1 MRRGRRRKRTM
12 KNMMWRAVAG
22 AIAVVGVAL
31 SSSPALAQQKSE
43 IALSRQPGI
52 FYMPSHIMEKQ
63 KLIEKHAAA
72 LGVPGVTTKWINLSG
87 GGAQTDALLA
97 GGVDILNTGTGNLLL
112 LWDRTRG
119 GVKGIVACSAQ
130 PMALISR
137 DANIKSIEDIGPND
151 KIAVPTVKIS
161 TQAIVLQIAAAEMF
175 GADQWLKLDANT
187 VQLGHPDAY
196 AALSNSQHEVRNHF
210 SIPPYTFLE
219 LKNVPGAHVVLSS
232 PEVMGGPLSQ
242 AQFFTT
248 VKFAD
253 ANPKII
259 QAVRDATKEAQDLIR
274 NDTKTAVEIYKE
286 VTGDKTAVD
295 DLLAWLREPGM
306 MEWNLE
312 PQGTMKFASHL
323 FKTGTLKTQP
333 KAWTDYYLPIAHD
346 LKGN

>member
-1 MRRGRRRKRTM
+1 M
-12 KNMMWRAVAG
+12 KSMMWRAAAG
-22 AIAVVGVAL
+22 AIAVVGIAL
-31 SSSPALAQQKSE
+31 SGSVALAQQKSE

-72 LGVPGVTTKWINLSG
+72 LGVSGVTTKWINLSG

-119 GVKGIVACSAQ
+119 GVKGIVATSAQ
-130 PMALISR
+130 PMTLISR
-137 DANIKSIEDIGPND
+137 DANIKSLKDIGPND
-151 KIAVPTVKIS
+151 KIAVPTVKVS
-161 TQAIVLQIAAAEMF
+161 TQAIVLQIAASELF
-175 GADQWLKLDANT
+175 GADQWSKLDPNT

-196 AALSNSQHEVRNHF
+196 VAMTNAQHEVRNHF
-210 SIPPYTFLE
+210 AIPPFTFLE
-219 LKNVPGAHVVLSS
+219 VKNVAGAHVVLSS
-232 PEVMGGPLSQ
+232 PDVMGGPLSQ

-248 VKFAD
+248 TKFAD
-253 ANPKII
+253 ANPKIV

-274 NDTKTAVEIYKE
+274 SDTKAAVEIYKE
-286 VTGDKTAVD
+286 VTGDKTSVD
-295 DLLAWLREPGM
+295 DLLAWLKEPGM
-306 MEWNLE
+306 MEWNLQ
-312 PQGTMKFASHL
+312 PQGTMKFAAHL

-333 KAWTDYYLPIAHD
+333 KAWTEYYLPMAHD

>member
-1 MRRGRRRKRTM
+1 M
-12 KNMMWRAVAG
+12 KNMMWRAAAG
-22 AIAVVGVAL
+22 AIAAFGVAL
-31 SSSPALAQQKSE
+31 SGSPAQAQQKSE

-72 LGVPGVTTKWINLSG
+72 LGLSGITTKWLNFNS

-119 GVKGIVACSAQ
+119 GVKGIVATSAQ
-130 PMALISR
+130 PMTLISR
-137 DANIKSIEDIGPND
+137 DANIKSLKDIGPND
-151 KIAVPTVKIS
+151 KIAVPTVKVS
-161 TQAIVLQIAAAEMF
+161 TQAIVLQIAASRICSAPTN
-175 GADQWLKLDANT
+175 GRSSIANT

-196 AALSNSQHEVRNHF
+196 VAMTNAQHEVRNHF
-210 SIPPYTFLE
+210 AIPPFTFLE

-232 PEVMGGPLSQ
+232 PDVMGGPLSQ

-248 VKFAD
+248 TKFAD
-253 ANPKII
+253 ANPKIV

-274 NDTKTAVEIYKE
+274 SDTKTAVEIYKE
-286 VTGDKTAVD
+286 ITGDKTSVE
-295 DLLAWLREPGM
+295 DLLAWLKEPGM
-306 MEWNLE
+306 MEWNLQ
-312 PQGTMKFASHL
+312 PQGTMKFAAHL

-333 KAWTDYYLPIAHD
+333 KAWTEYYLPIAHD

>member
-1 MRRGRRRKRTM
+1 MNR
-12 KNMMWRAVAG
+12 MMWRSWAAVAALGFVLSG
-22 AIAVVGVAL
+22 ASAQ
-31 SSSPALAQQKSE
+31 AQQKTE
-43 IALSRQPGI
+43 ISLSRQPGI
-52 FYMPSHIMEKQ
+52 FYMPTHIIEKQ

-72 LGVPGVTTKWINLSG
+72 LGVPNITTKWITFSG

-130 PMALISR
+130 PMTLISR
-137 DANIKSIEDIGPND
+137 DAHIKSLKDFGPGD

-161 TQAIVLQIAAAEMF
+161 TQAIVMQIAAAEMF
-175 GADQWLKLDANT
+175 GADQWSKLDANT

-196 AALSNSQHEVRNHF
+196 AALSNPQHEVRSHF
-210 SIPPYTFLE
+210 AIPPFTFLE

-232 PEVMGGPLSQ
+232 SDVMGGPLSQ

-248 VKFAD
+248 TKFAD
-253 ANPKII
+253 ANPKIV
-259 QAVRDATKEAQDLIR
+259 QAVRDATKEAHDLIR
-274 NDTKTAVEIYKE
+274 NDTRTAVEIYKE
-286 VTGDKTAVD
+286 VTGDKTATD
-295 DLLAWLREPGM
+295 DVLAWLKEPGM

-312 PQGTMKFASHL
+312 PQRTMKFANHL

-333 KAWTDYYLPIAHD
+333 KAWTDYYLPVAHD

>member
-1 MRRGRRRKRTM
+1 MNNSVARIG
-12 KNMMWRAVAG
+12 AGLFALLAAG
-22 AIAVVGVAL
+22 AITT
-31 SSSPALAQQKSE
+31 PALAQQKTDIS
-43 IALSRQPGI
+43 LSRQPGI
-52 FYMPSHIMEKQ
+52 FYMPSHIIEKQ
-63 KLIEKHAAA
+63 KLIEKHAAE
-72 LGVPGVTTKWINLSG
+72 LGLSGLTTKWVTFSG

-119 GVKGIVACSAQ
+119 GVKGIVATSAQ
-130 PMALISR
+130 PMTLISR
-137 DANIKSIEDIGPND
+137 DPNIKSLKDIGPND

-161 TQAIVLQIAAAEMF
+161 TQAIVLQIAAAELF
-175 GADQWLKLDANT
+175 GADQWSKLDANT

-210 SIPPYTFLE
+210 SIPPFTFLE

-232 PEVMGGPLSQ
+232 PDVMGGPLSQ

-248 VKFAD
+248 TKFAD

-274 NDTKTAVEIYKE
+274 SDTRTAVEIYKE
-286 VTGDKTAVD
+286 ITGDKTSVE
-295 DLLAWLREPGM
+295 DLLAWLKEPGM

-312 PQGTMKFASHL
+312 PQGTMKFAAHL
-323 FKTGTLKTQP
+323 YKTGTLKTQP
-333 KAWTDYYLPIAHD
+333 KAWTDYYLPVAHD
-346 LKGN
+346 LKGS